1 MFRNRSHARG
11 QQRAGHP
18 CFRPQ
23 LECLEART
31 LLDACG
37 SVTAALATL
46 ANDLGQAV
54 NDAVHLQGAA
64 VKQDAS
70 KISQDVSNVKTQI
83 RNIPGVNLAL
93 DISAVANGIQA
104 VAAGLYVTEAGV
116 AVSDTGAG
124 AAVGIPV
131 AVVGVNIAEY
141 GADLTTTAAD
151 QFFKDLNNFLSG
163 GQPAQLVSTPPTPA
177 PPPTPGSAVVGTWS
191 GSNTPDYTSGIVFYD
206 LPQKVTLSLNPD
218 GSGSLSV
225 VPFAGSGL
233 AVSFPAGTARGTVGH
248 TYIDEYDAPNGISI
262 YFDFLLKGNS
272 TLSGNLSAANN
283 RTGDATGFS
292 ILTLNRQG

>member
-31 LLDACG
+31 LLDASG

-104 VAAGLYVTEAGV
+104 VAAGLYVREAGV

-131 AVVGVNIAEY
+131 VALFGPSDARVWAPRGDRVTIIVARQLDVITAGEAARAVDV
-141 GADLTTTAAD
+141 
-151 QFFKDLNNFLSG
+151 
-163 GQPAQLVSTPPTPA
+163 
-177 PPPTPGSAVVGTWS
+177 
-191 GSNTPDYTSGIVFYD
+191 
-206 LPQKVTLSLNPD
+206 
-218 GSGSLSV
+218 
-225 VPFAGSGL
+225 
-233 AVSFPAGTARGTVGH
+233 
-248 TYIDEYDAPNGISI
+248 
-262 YFDFLLKGNS
+262 LL
-272 TLSGNLSAANN
+272 
-283 RTGDATGFS
+283 
-292 ILTLNRQG
+292 